1 LARERARHRRTLRL
15 VHQEP
20 ASDLPPI
27 LTDRQARLEFE
38 RLTQS
43 LLDVAIEIMDLAD
56 GDPER
61 EPNGDEFEDG
71 DGV

>member
-1 LARERARHRRTLRL
+1 M
-15 VHQEP
+15 
-20 ASDLPPI
+20 PPI